1 MIDSG
6 PAALAVRGPNVII
19 NELMINPHK
28 VYDSRGEWIE
38 LYNAGDEATNLA
50 GWTLGD
56 DVHNTLVLPSLDIA
70 AGQYLVLAREG
81 DSFANG
87 GVSPRFV
94 YGNSIVLS
102 ETNDRLI
109 LRDAGSTE
117 RDRVDW
123 SSGFTVPDGASISFV
138 RPHVGQQQ
146 GLEVVHFGLGD
157 APR

>member
-1 MIDSG
+1 MAAGRWLILGCLCTATVALIDSD
-6 PAALAVRGPNVII
+6 PSALAVRGPNVII

-38 LYNAGDEATNLA
+38 LYNAGDEATNLE

-56 DVHNTLVLPSLDIA
+56 GMHDNLVFPSLDIA

-87 GVSPRFV
+87 SVSPRLV
-94 YGNSIVLS
+94 YGNRIVLS

-109 LRDAGSTE
+109 LRDAGATE

-123 SSGFTVPDGASISFV
+123 SKGFTVPDGASMSVADPPI
-138 RPHVGQQQ
+138 
-146 GLEVVHFGLGD
+146 
-157 APR
+157 